1 MSCFAPP
8 YQEAPPGKWICPE
21 CPPAGL
27 EIPEDI
33 LHEQSPELEDP
44 FHEPPP
50 ATDAPFH
57 EPALEIERTTPS
69 PSSLRDSSVAS
80 SSRHALS
87 SDAKAPTDH
96 NFITDISEP
105 EVDPIGEP
113 TPRNRTRDR
122 TNRKGKQVARQEG
135 EDEETSPVTPMP
147 PRRLRIRV
155 PSPAPTPVA
164 NHAPSIRL
172 RVPARGKGKAREDA
186 PEEPEHGLFD
196 EILSVED
203 RDVRETSIKDND
215 MLRFE
220 HSRTSAEVRS
230 VWHIL

>member
-1 MSCFAPP
+1 M
-8 YQEAPPGKWICPE
+8 
-21 CPPAGL
+21 
-27 EIPEDI
+27 
-33 LHEQSPELEDP
+33 
-44 FHEPPP
+44 
-50 ATDAPFH
+50 
-57 EPALEIERTTPS
+57 
-69 PSSLRDSSVAS
+69 
-80 SSRHALS
+80 
-87 SDAKAPTDH
+87 
-96 NFITDISEP
+96 
-105 EVDPIGEP
+105 
-113 TPRNRTRDR
+113 
-122 TNRKGKQVARQEG
+122 ARQEG